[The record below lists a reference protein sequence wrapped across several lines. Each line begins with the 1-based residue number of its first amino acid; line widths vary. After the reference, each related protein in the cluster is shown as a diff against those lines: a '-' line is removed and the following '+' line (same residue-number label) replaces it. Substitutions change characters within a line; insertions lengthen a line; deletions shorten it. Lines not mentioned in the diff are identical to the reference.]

1 MTNNTKK
8 TCGKCG
14 KSFTN
19 NGGYLQHVKD
29 CKGRSI
35 KPMNEVDIDTDILRR
50 ALDNVKRIYL
60 KLCSEKLLPDYVQME
75 NPKFYYKKVGK
86 YYGIYC
92 TYRPDSTMM
101 VIIQQCLQ
109 VRKMSIPDLYYV
121 DRVYGKIFI
130 NKGYDSRHK
139 IAAWFTTP
147 NTLYACELEEYW
159 EQMWRELDKILYTE
173 PPIKKEVVNNV
184 S

>member
-1 MTNNTKK
+1 MANKIKK
-8 TCGKCG
+8 NCVKCG

-19 NGGYLQHVKD
+19 RGEYTGHIKD
-29 CKGRSI
+29 CKGRAVKEI
-35 KPMNEVDIDTDILRR
+35 DPMDFTATLQRS
-50 ALDNVKRIYL
+50 LDYVKRIYL
-60 KLCSEKLLPDYVQME
+60 KLCSEKLIPEYVTKE
-75 NPKFYYKKVGK
+75 NPRFYYKKVGK

-101 VIIQQCLQ
+101 VIVQQCLQ
-109 VRKMSIPDLYYV
+109 VRQMSIPDLYYV
-121 DRVYGKIFI
+121 DRVYGKIYI

-147 NTLYACELEEYW
+147 NTLNAFELEEYW
-159 EQMWRELDKILYTE
+159 DQMWRELDKMFYTE
-173 PPIKKEVVNNV
+173 HPANKEEVKNV